1 MTETETMNMNLTIED
16 FTSDPNEHDQGKKSW
31 LDNIIAAKL
40 KAEHEEALPL
50 RASVLVNLEK
60 IQTQVMSFF

>member
-1 MTETETMNMNLTIED
+1 MNLTIED

-40 KAEHEEALPL
+40 KAEHEKALPL
-50 RASVLVNLEK
+50 RASVLVDLEK